1 MPKAVGEAQGKIS
14 GRIIIEQLIRNME
27 LGQFEMG
34 YSILTPC
41 IFSLYLHPDD
51 YARLTG
57 VFDLIRE
64 DAKKGAG
71 GQAGAT
77 ERQAASGLGALRGA
91 KDRKPYKI
99 AGKDWTFEFFPD
111 SEGVVPLGDV
121 EIHSELNETPQPG
134 YHGTKTTLLDREPSV
149 GAITGRTAGPAA
161 FGRHEHGESRR
172 SGDTRR
178 SAMKTTPVRS
188 SFLMTQDEISV
199 GRGGDDAQVSL
210 ALYTNDEVS
219 REHLR
224 VRRDA
229 DARSAFVI
237 VDKSMNGTWLNGKRL
252 ARGVEETLPPKSQIS
267 VAEVITLQFEARCMI
282 ASPTSPTFRS
292 CFCSWDSRSLSW

>member
-1 MPKAVGEAQGKIS
+1 MPVGEAQGKIS

-34 YSILTPC
+34 YSVLVPC

-64 DAKKGAG
+64 DAKKALAG
-71 GQAGAT
+71 RLAQLNAKP
-77 ERQAASGLGALRGA
+77 LGITALRAA

-99 AGKDWTFEFFPD
+99 ACKDWAFEFFPD
-111 SEGVVPLGDV
+111 SEGAVPVGDV

-149 GAITGRTAGPAA
+149 GGITGRAGGARPETRQSE
-161 FGRHEHGESRR
+161 GREGDRVYAEIHYEDD
-172 SGDTRR
+172 SG
-178 SAMKTTPVRS
+178 PQLY
-188 SFLMTQDEISV
+188 LMTRDEISV
-199 GRGGDDAQVSL
+199 GRGGDGAEVSL

-224 VRRDA
+224 VRRDPVQK
-229 DARSAFVI
+229 RFVI

-252 ARGVEETLPPKSQIS
+252 TRNVEETLPAKAQIS
-267 VAEVITLQFEARCMI
+267 VAEVITLQFEAR
-282 ASPTSPTFRS
+282 A
-292 CFCSWDSRSLSW
+292 

>member
-34 YSILTPC
+34 YSILAPC

-57 VFDLIRE
+57 VFDLIRQ
-64 DAKKGAG
+64 DAKQALGAKLA
-71 GQAGAT
+71 QLNAKPL
-77 ERQAASGLGALRGA
+77 GLGALRGT

-149 GAITGRTAGPAA
+149 GSITGRAGGGLAGSARPET
-161 FGRHEHGESRR
+161 RQ
-172 SGDTRR
+172 SGDRAGDR
-178 SAMKTTPVRS
+178 VYAEIRYEDDSGPQLY
-188 SFLMTQDEISV
+188 LMTQDEISI
-199 GRGGDDAQVSL
+199 GRGGDGAQVSL

-224 VRRDA
+224 VWRDPA
-229 DARSAFVI
+229 QKRFVI

-252 ARGVEETLPPKSQIS
+252 ARGVEETLPPKAQIS
-267 VAEVITLQFEARCMI
+267 VAEVITLQFEAR
-282 ASPTSPTFRS
+282 P
-292 CFCSWDSRSLSW
+292 

>member
-34 YSILTPC
+34 YSILAPC

-51 YARLTG
+51 YTRLTG

-64 DAKKGAG
+64 DSKKALASRLAQLNAKPLG
-71 GQAGAT
+71 GK
-77 ERQAASGLGALRGA
+77 SLGLGALRGA

-99 AGKDWTFEFFPD
+99 ACKDWTFEFFPD
-111 SEGVVPLGDV
+111 SEGAVPPGDV

-149 GAITGRTAGPAA
+149 GSITGRAGGVRPETRQSADRVYA
-161 FGRHEHGESRR
+161 EIHYEDD
-172 SGDTRR
+172 SG
-178 SAMKTTPVRS
+178 PQLY
-188 SFLMTQDEISV
+188 LMTQDEISV
-199 GRGGDDAQVSL
+199 GRGGDGAQVSL

-229 DARSAFVI
+229 VQKRFVI
-237 VDKSMNGTWLNGKRL
+237 VDKSMNGTWLDGKRL
-252 ARGVEETLPPKSQIS
+252 ARGVEETLPPRAQIS
-267 VAEVITLQFEARCMI
+267 VAEVLMLQFEARQFE
-282 ASPTSPTFRS
+282 AGPLQGKS
-292 CFCSWDSRSLSW
+292 

>member
-34 YSILTPC
+34 YSILAPC

-57 VFDLIRE
+57 VFDLIRQ
-64 DAKKGAG
+64 DAK
-71 GQAGAT
+71 QALVA
-77 ERQAASGLGALRGA
+77 RLAQLNAKPLGLGALRGG
-91 KDRKPYKI
+91 KDRKPFKI

-149 GAITGRTAGPAA
+149 GTITGRSGGVRPET
-161 FGRHEHGESRR
+161 RQ
-172 SGDTRR
+172 SGDRAGDR
-178 SAMKTTPVRS
+178 VYAEIRYEDDSGPQLY
-188 SFLMTQDEISV
+188 LMTQDEISV
-199 GRGGDDAQVSL
+199 GRGGDGAQVSL

-224 VRRDA
+224 VWRDPA
-229 DARSAFVI
+229 QKRFVI

-252 ARGVEETLPPKSQIS
+252 ARGVEETLPPKAQIS
-267 VAEVITLQFEARCMI
+267 VAEVITLQFEAR
-282 ASPTSPTFRS
+282 P
-292 CFCSWDSRSLSW
+292 